1 MARVAP
7 PSLQNEGTSWPEV
20 VALQAQVRS
29 KEAELFEMKRRL
41 RALTQQN
48 SPSGVRPVENQG
60 QPLSVIIP
68 MGGSGS
74 EFAEAGFRMPKPLV
88 NIVGRPV
95 LLWVLDHLGITKE
108 DSIFL
113 AVPAPILKQYD
124 VQKMLARMLP
134 QVKVKIVVLPFET
147 RGWLETVLSV
157 ARQMNAKESRNRLV
171 TLDSSSIYHGVDLL
185 HLCRC
190 SEARHASV
198 YVDLGQ
204 APVTGTGLQRA
215 NFSYLKLADDGK
227 ILEVKEKSVI
237 SSLANCG
244 TYIFSSAVD
253 FRVAAEALLECPEE
267 AGKGGLY
274 ASSLMN
280 WMMSRGEDFFGI
292 PVSCQDVALVSTPP
306 QLDDFVRRVS
316 SGQVP
321 VTRKMRFCF
330 DLDSTLVHPNE
341 AGQVDPIPAA
351 VELVRQLSR
360 SGHTIIITTSRGMAM
375 GGGADRAI
383 AEQGHDTFQL
393 LKQLDIPYDE
403 LHFGKPYADITVD
416 AHAINSQGD
425 LSRELGWY
433 VGQMDGQM
441 LEGAIDARSFNTVR
455 SSGKSLVIKSSS
467 PDVLKGECH
476 WYRSIPPELACH
488 FPQAVD
494 IQEGDASKD
503 SSLSTITMSK
513 VVGVTF
519 SHLVTARLLMPEWLR
534 RLVRTLR
541 KIHVQQPPEDSQA
554 AREARVS
561 NAQLCS
567 NYGPKVKKRALDHI
581 ALYDSLA
588 EELGINT
595 RQMADVLIRFLEDFE
610 SSERAVHAHY
620 IHGDPV
626 FSNVIRTND
635 DQIMMIDMRG
645 QLGKVITTQGD
656 VHYDLSKVF
665 QSLCGYDFMLLDQTL
680 DEPASETF
688 DSLRAAFWEE
698 VKELYPEVSHRQ
710 VRLLTASHFFT
721 IVPLHEIRSRMAR
734 YLRPPPPGVDE
745 IAAIAKAI
753 TETEGFDLVIFDTA
767 PTGVELNAW
776 RMEGRVSWLLEELQL
791 RLHVLQNRLQHHSR
805 GTRRPGPGG
814 GGCPALGAA
823 LERLGEAYDALREA
837 EAQPRVCSDEDRLDE
852 IGLSPDVSGSGQPM
866 RSKDRLDPKT
876 VLASLNFHHDS
887 GHLTAAGFGGP
898 WLPRRLGEALEEL
911 LLRLEMCRRDRTR
924 YFDQVLECREL
935 ITLQASRP
943 RGARPPPAAAF
954 HRFRLGVDGTEFQSI
969 IAHFDCDRRFEKI
982 VASRT
987 LEHIELTSSDPA
999 ILSLDRGR
1007 SPGAPFR
1014 ERRDGSAPSHD
1025 GESSTPKAQDALSQ
1039 HLEVRRELERQLT
1052 FWEAE
1057 TLKLCERRRRAEG
1070 MLRWAW
1076 QVAQAREEL
1085 DQATFSLLALMEEK
1099 LTTLGMLGLGLASG
1113 ADDKLD
1119 EVMLRLVP
1127 LCLCS
1132 HSHGLAACPNRA
1144 SHVRS
1149 GANAVRATDGD
1160 PTCFGCFEKQTRRSA
1175 DLDEKESRRVGL
1187 ILMVASHCWCLA
1199 APARAKP
1206 QAILERT
1213 RRVQVPPLDPREAPK
1228 SSPAR
1233 QRIWR
1238 ARKTLQ
1244 AIDKL
1249 FVELLEEDRGQAL
1262 RRELLKVISDLG
1274 PIEELAQA
1282 LVEEPGVVNDPDA
1295 VLQKTDVLGRALRL
1309 SVAWSNEADDCWNWS
1324 CNVQELDEAR
1334 SNYLDAIDILLD
1346 LEDF

>member
-74 EFAEAGFRMPKPLV
+74 EFAEAGFRMPKPL
-88 NIVGRPV
+88 
-95 LLWVLDHLGITKE
+95 
-108 DSIFL
+108 
-113 AVPAPILKQYD
+113 VPAPILKQYD

-734 YLRPPPPGVDE
+734 YLRTAHSMLHVEGLLSPPPGVDE

-866 RSKDRLDPKT
+866 RSKD
-876 VLASLNFHHDS
+876 S

-898 WLPRRLGEALEEL
+898 WLPRRLGEATCAPQDPWKALEEL

-935 ITLQASRP
+935 ITTSQRSSGSAPAENRRNYVAQAASFTAPRRSATP
-943 RGARPPPAAAF
+943 RGRLPPLPPG
-954 HRFRLGVDGTEFQSI
+954 RGKG
-969 IAHFDCDRRFEKI
+969 RRWDLFWQ
-982 VASRT
+982 
-987 LEHIELTSSDPA
+987 ELTSSDPA

-1119 EVMLRLVP
+1119 EAERKVKSIR
-1127 LCLCS
+1127 
-1132 HSHGLAACPNRA
+1132 
-1144 SHVRS
+1144 
-1149 GANAVRATDGD
+1149 
-1160 PTCFGCFEKQTRRSA
+1160 E
-1175 DLDEKESRRVGL
+1175 RV
-1187 ILMVASHCWCLA
+1187 A
-1199 APARAKP
+1199 
-1206 QAILERT
+1206 
-1213 RRVQVPPLDPREAPK
+1213 
-1228 SSPAR
+1228 
-1233 QRIWR
+1233 
-1238 ARKTLQ
+1238 
-1244 AIDKL
+1244 
-1249 FVELLEEDRGQAL
+1249 F
-1262 RRELLKVISDLG
+1262 
-1274 PIEELAQA
+1274 
-1282 LVEEPGVVNDPDA
+1282 
-1295 VLQKTDVLGRALRL
+1295 LGRALKTPPPAKGV
-1309 SVAWSNEADDCWNWS
+1309 SSGASAEPVP
-1324 CNVQELDEAR
+1324 ELFRVFIER
-1334 SNYLDAIDILLD
+1334 GNGLKK
-1346 LEDF
+1346 